1 MTMRKLLALTGIS
14 CLAAAGLLSC
24 ATARPPSRWHRFAPT
39 RSNFR
44 AYFAERRQS
53 LDPIEGIWNW
63 STAVVRDS
71 SYAGYDFVAVHM
83 GTGHGGNVAVVF
95 RRAER
100 DSLYYFHAA
109 HVLRGDP
116 CLARPC
122 EGTVV
127 VKDGVLQFPV
137 RYVIHSRRSY
147 CWRIDEYW
155 AKTYPAGS

>member
-1 MTMRKLLALTGIS
+1 MRKLLALTGIS

-44 AYFAERRQS
+44 AYFAER
-53 LDPIEGIWNW
+53 
-63 STAVVRDS
+63 
-71 SYAGYDFVAVHM
+71 
-83 GTGHGGNVAVVF
+83 
-95 RRAER
+95 
-100 DSLYYFHAA
+100 DSLYYFYAA

-127 VKDGVLQFPV
+127 VKDSVLQFPV